1 MEPRMKQPVLVLPD
15 AMQALQ
21 ALGKAT
27 RKTSL
32 PDTTRYLVHL
42 RASQINGC
50 SVCVDM
56 HSKEL
61 RRAGESDDRLFGVA
75 AWRDSPY
82 FTDAERAAL
91 AITEAL
97 TRLAD
102 NPETVTDE
110 IWQEATKHYDE
121 QEMAALLLE
130 IAGINV
136 WNRLN
141 AATRQVP
148 GTGW

>member
-1 MEPRMKQPVLVLPD
+1 MEPRMKQPVLVLPA

-21 ALGKAT
+21 ALARST
-27 RKTSL
+27 RSADL

-50 SVCVDM
+50 AVCVDM

-61 RRAGESDDRLFGVA
+61 HNAGEPDERLWAVA
-75 AWRDSPY
+75 AWRDSPH
-82 FTDAERAAL
+82 FTEPERAAL
-91 AITEAL
+91 AMTEAL
-97 TRLAD
+97 TRLPD

-110 IWQEATKHYDE
+110 IWQETTKHYNE
-121 QEMAALLLE
+121 QQTAALLIE
-130 IAGINV
+130 IAHINV

-141 AATRQVP
+141 AATRQIP
-148 GTGW
+148 GAAW

>member
-1 MEPRMKQPVLVLPD
+1 MEARMKHPVLVLPD
-15 AMQALQ
+15 AMRALQ
-21 ALGKAT
+21 ALNTAT
-27 RKTSL
+27 ADAGL
-32 PDTTRYLVHL
+32 PEITRFLVVL

-50 SVCVDM
+50 AVCVDM

-61 RRAGESDDRLFGVA
+61 RKAGESDERMFGVA

-91 AITEAL
+91 AMTEAL

-102 NPETVTDE
+102 NPDPVPDD
-110 IWQEATKHYDE
+110 IWAQATKHYDE
-121 QEMAALLLE
+121 RAMSALLLC
-130 IAGINV
+130 IGQINV

-148 GTGW
+148 GSGW